1 MQGEGVSHISMI
13 LTSFIS
19 LCSKLVNKGEEGG
32 ADYGV
37 HPKILKIQST
47 QRSLC
52 ILLPYGNKIDH
63 PIDPNHQHLR
73 SIVRKSSTL
82 ASMFLW
88 EFFRLVGILGNK
100 WRHWNGRWI
109 TSLSLLN
116 NSSPSAKNVFSNGKD
131 DIKTWRTTRDFCR
144 FYSMYIQLVKSIRSK

>member
-1 MQGEGVSHISMI
+1 MS
-13 LTSFIS
+13 T
-19 LCSKLVNKGEEGG
+19 KGGEGG
-32 ADYGV
+32 ADCGV
-37 HPKILKIQST
+37 QKFLKSC
-47 QRSLC
+47 QRNVVYVFCSLME
-52 ILLPYGNKIDH
+52 IKLTTL
-63 PIDPNHQHLR
+63 DPNHQHLR

-88 EFFRLVGILGNK
+88 EFFMLVGILGNK

-144 FYSMYIQLVKSIRSK
+144 FYSMYIVQLVKSIRSK